1 MFVFNSTTFGNKKNE
16 GGALCVKN
24 NSIME
29 HDTRTAYT
37 YDNMYRVASAAVTTD
52 TGLDL
57 SVGYTY
63 DNDLLTAIQTPSTT
77 YNFAYGAFGLR
88 SNIKVGTQTL
98 ASYDYTDDGDFY
110 LEKLAYGNSDMVQYT
125 YDDQGRVTAQTWE
138 NGDTVSCQY
147 DNSGALAT
155 VTDSATGRKT
165 TYYYDFTDRLMKYVE
180 SGEGY
185 SHSVG

>member
-1 MFVFNSTTFGNKKNE
+1 
-16 GGALCVKN
+16 
-24 NSIME
+24 ME

-52 TGLDL
+52 RGAAM
-57 SVGYTY
+57 SVAYTY
-63 DNDLLTAIQTPSTT
+63 SKDLLTKIATPTTT
-77 YNFAYGAFGLR
+77 YNFNYGAFGLR

-98 ASYDYTDDGDFY
+98 ASYDYTDDGNFY
-110 LEKLAYGNSDMVQYT
+110 LEKLAYGDSDMVQYT

-138 NGDTVSCQY
+138 NGDTVSYQY

-155 VTDSATGRKT
+155 VTDSATRYTT